1 MPNHLFIDSNRAW
14 LLSVLATCLLSA
26 CDGGG
31 DKSVNILPPAGEPG
45 SNPQSSLTFSHDLQT
60 LDSSPAEVKGGVLRT
75 TLSSASQ
82 PTVTLDDLQ
91 IMVFGPMCSGCH
103 SGDGLS
109 QPAVFDFSSA
119 DETYATLVNKPS
131 TQHASEVLVVPGNSG
146 QSYLMRSLDG
156 TQLSGSRMPMRSAPL
171 NEDLMTAVRLW
182 IDEGAKRN

>member
-1 MPNHLFIDSNRAW
+1 
-14 LLSVLATCLLSA
+14 VLATCLLSA

-119 DETYATLVNKPS
+119 
-131 TQHASEVLVVPGNSG
+131 
-146 QSYLMRSLDG
+146 
-156 TQLSGSRMPMRSAPL
+156 GSRMPMRSAPL